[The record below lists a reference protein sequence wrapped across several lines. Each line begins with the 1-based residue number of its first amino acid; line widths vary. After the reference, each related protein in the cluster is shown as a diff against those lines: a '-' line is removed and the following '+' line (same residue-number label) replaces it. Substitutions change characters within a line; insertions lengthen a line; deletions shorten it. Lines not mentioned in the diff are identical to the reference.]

1 MLVSE
6 DVSFDQKGA
15 SSADQS
21 QGPKGWSTIQGHV
34 SRDSIDTDKYHIS
47 IG

>member
-6 DVSFDQKGA
+6 DVSFDHKGA

-21 QGPKGWSTIQGHV
+21 RGPKGWSTIQGNV
-34 SRDSIDTDKYHIS
+34 SRNSIDTDKYHIS

>member
-6 DVSFDQKGA
+6 DVSFDHKGA

-21 QGPKGWSTIQGHV
+21 RGPKGWSTIQGNV
-34 SRDSIDTDKYHIS
+34 LRDSINTDKYHIS
-47 IG
+47 TG